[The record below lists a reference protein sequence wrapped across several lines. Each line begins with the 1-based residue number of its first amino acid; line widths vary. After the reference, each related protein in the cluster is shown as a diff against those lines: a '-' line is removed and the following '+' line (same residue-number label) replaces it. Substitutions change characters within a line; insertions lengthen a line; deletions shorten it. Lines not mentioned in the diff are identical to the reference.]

1 MRANSTGRANKF
13 DQLIRK
19 GCNSGAEIKVWLR
32 NVGLNAY
39 KHSDYGDAI
48 IVHRIIRPSSN
59 RSMLENE
66 WCLRRLSLIRR
77 GKCVSD
83 RKRDLADMLK
93 HFNIKIENPLVF
105 MEQTTMKQFI
115 QGDEKVKYEV
125 LMQAMNFKSLE
136 QK

>member
-1 MRANSTGRANKF
+1 M
-13 DQLIRK
+13 
-19 GCNSGAEIKVWLR
+19 
-32 NVGLNAY
+32 
-39 KHSDYGDAI
+39 
-48 IVHRIIRPSSN
+48 
-59 RSMLENE
+59 
-66 WCLRRLSLIRR
+66 
-77 GKCVSD
+77 
-83 RKRDLADMLK
+83 DMLK

>member
-1 MRANSTGRANKF
+1 MRANNTGRATKF

-19 GCNSGAEIKVWLR
+19 GCNSGAEIKVWIR

-39 KHSDYGDAI
+39 KYSDYGDVI
-48 IVHRIIRPSSN
+48 VVHRIIRPTSN
-59 RSMLENE
+59 KSTLENKL
-66 WCLRRLSLIRR
+66 CVLLLSFIHS
-77 GKCVSD
+77 GQCISD